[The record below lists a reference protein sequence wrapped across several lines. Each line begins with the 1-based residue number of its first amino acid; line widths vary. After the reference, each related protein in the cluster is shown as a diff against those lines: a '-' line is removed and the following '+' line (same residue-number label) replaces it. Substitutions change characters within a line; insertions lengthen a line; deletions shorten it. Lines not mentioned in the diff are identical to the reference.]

1 MEHKA
6 VIFSIMRRT
15 ISRNKTGTISADR
28 HVLRNIKT
36 QYTEKSF
43 ELQTIQAGNNSID
56 CINIQTSSCQH
67 FIPEQAEA
75 PYIAFTTVIV
85 GFTGSALENMQY

>member
-1 MEHKA
+1 MINYHAQEKTRALSISIDLFKSKRENSNQQCCQNKCLMEHKA

-36 QYTEKSF
+36 QYTEKSSLF
-43 ELQTIQAGNNSID
+43 RATDN
-56 CINIQTSSCQH
+56 
-67 FIPEQAEA
+67 
-75 PYIAFTTVIV
+75 
-85 GFTGSALENMQY
+85 TGRE